1 MAILQIYQAEVLKKM
16 DEGDGVTPK
25 DVKEL
30 RRATDLALCATKHTA
45 WAVGHSMAGL
55 VTAERHLWLNLTEK
69 EKAFLLDAPISGSYL
84 FGDAVNAVVNKF
96 RAAKTQSASFN
107 SFAVSVFWR
116 RPQRASRI

>member
-16 DEGDGVTPK
+16 DEGGGVTPK

-69 EKAFLLDAPISGSYL
+69 EKALLGVCGISFPIFCNWTIEWDSQILTSMSQV
-84 FGDAVNAVVNKF
+84 DKSNPV
-96 RAAKTQSASFN
+96 
-107 SFAVSVFWR
+107 
-116 RPQRASRI
+116 RIGL